1 MEIYEQEESWKEEKE
16 SISQAGS
23 QKKNG
28 DIL

>member
-1 MEIYEQEESWKEEKE
+1 MEIYEQEESWKEEKK